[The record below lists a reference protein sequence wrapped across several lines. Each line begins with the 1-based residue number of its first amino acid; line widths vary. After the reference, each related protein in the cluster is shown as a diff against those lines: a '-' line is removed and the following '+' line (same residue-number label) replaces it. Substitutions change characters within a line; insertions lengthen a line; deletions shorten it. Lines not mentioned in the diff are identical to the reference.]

1 MLRKLY
7 ISAATAAMLLAA
19 ACGGG
24 GNALADA
31 DVLVV
36 AGNGRLTRSQLHAAM
51 PAGLS
56 AADSTTFA
64 RAYIREWIDGRLIAD
79 VAAEEVDRE
88 EIERLVDE
96 YRNSLI
102 MAQYRRAMASKAGD
116 GIFVDDTLKAYY
128 ESHPDDFVLDRP
140 LVKGIYLKVPD
151 DTKNLATIRRLYK
164 SENPDDIDRLEKAAL
179 GEAIHY
185 DYFRDRWIDWEQ
197 IETRIPVDFSSSD
210 MASLMSHKPVDVTS
224 GGFVYLLSV
233 SDCLPAGSP
242 MPFEAAKP
250 YIRERLL
257 SLSRVEYDKRLRNEL
272 LNKALADGTVSF
284 PGANPLK

>member
-1 MLRKLY
+1 MLRKY
-7 ISAATAAMLLAA
+7 HIIAAIAAMLLAA

-24 GNALADA
+24 GDVPADA

-36 AGNGRLTRSQLHAAM
+36 AGNGTLTRSQLHAAM

-56 AADSTTFA
+56 AEDSTTFA
-64 RAYIREWIDGRLIAD
+64 RAYIREWIDARLIAD
-79 VAAEEVDRE
+79 VAAEEVDRD

-102 MAQYRRAMASKAGD
+102 MAQYRRAMARKAGD
-116 GIFVDDTLKAYY
+116 GIFADDTLRAYY
-128 ESHPDDFVLDRP
+128 DAHPDDYVLDRP

-151 DTKNLATIRRLYK
+151 DTKNLATLRRLYK
-164 SENPDDIDRLEKAAL
+164 SEQPADIDRLEKAAL

-197 IETRIPVDFSSSD
+197 IETRIPVDFSAAD
-210 MASLMSHKPVDVTS
+210 MASIMAHKPVDVTS

-242 MPFEAAKP
+242 MPFDAAKP

-257 SLSRVEYDKRLRNEL
+257 SLSRIEYDKRLRNEL
-272 LNKALADGTVSF
+272 LNNALADGTVRF
-284 PGANPLK
+284 PGTNPLK

>member
-1 MLRKLY
+1 MRRTKY
-7 ISAATAAMLLAA
+7 IFVATAAMLLAA

-24 GNALADA
+24 GTASIEADA
-31 DVLVV
+31 LVV
-36 AGNGRLTRSQLHAAM
+36 AGSGTLTRSQLHAAM

-56 AADSTTFA
+56 SADSTTFA
-64 RAYIREWIDGRLIAD
+64 RAYIREWIDARLIAD
-79 VAAEEVDRE
+79 VAAEEVDRA
-88 EIERLVDE
+88 EIERLVEE

-102 MAQYRRAMASKAGD
+102 MAQYRRSMARKATD
-116 GIFVDDTLKAYY
+116 GIFSEDTLKAYY
-128 ESHPDDFVLDRP
+128 DAHPDDFILDRP

-151 DTKNLATIRRLYK
+151 DTKNLSTLRRLYK
-164 SENPDDIDRLEKAAL
+164 SEQPADIDRLEKAAL

-197 IETRIPVDFSSSD
+197 IETRIPVDFSSAD
-210 MASLMSHKPVDVTS
+210 MTDMRSGKPVDVTS

-233 SDCLPAGSP
+233 SDYLPVGSP

-250 YIRERLL
+250 YIRERML
-257 SLSRVEYDKRLRNEL
+257 SLSRIDYDKRLRNEL
-272 LNKALADGTVSF
+272 LNKALADGTISF

>member
-1 MLRKLY
+1 MRRTKY
-7 ISAATAAMLLAA
+7 IFVATAAMLLAA

-24 GNALADA
+24 GTASIEADA
-31 DVLVV
+31 LVV
-36 AGNGRLTRSQLHAAM
+36 AGSGTLTRSQLHAAM

-64 RAYIREWIDGRLIAD
+64 RAYIREWIDARLIAD
-79 VAAEEVDRE
+79 VAAEEVDRA
-88 EIERLVDE
+88 EIERLVEE

-102 MAQYRRAMASKAGD
+102 MAQYRRSMARKATD
-116 GIFVDDTLKAYY
+116 GIFSEDTLKAYY
-128 ESHPDDFVLDRP
+128 DAHPDDFILDRP

-151 DTKNLATIRRLYK
+151 DTKNLSTLRRLYK
-164 SENPDDIDRLEKAAL
+164 SEQPADIDRLEKAAL

-197 IETRIPVDFSSSD
+197 IETRIPVDFSSAD
-210 MASLMSHKPVDVTS
+210 MADMRSGKPVDVTS

-233 SDCLPAGSP
+233 SDYLPVGSP

-250 YIRERLL
+250 YIRERML
-257 SLSRVEYDKRLRNEL
+257 SLSRIDYDKRLRNEL
-272 LNKALADGTVSF
+272 LNKALADGTISF

>member
-1 MLRKLY
+1 MLRKY
-7 ISAATAAMLLAA
+7 HIVAAASAMLLAA

-24 GNALADA
+24 GDASADA

-36 AGNGRLTRSQLHAAM
+36 AGNGTLTRSQLHAAM

-56 AADSTTFA
+56 SEDSTTFA
-64 RAYIREWIDGRLIAD
+64 RAYIREWIDARLIAD
-79 VAAEEVDRE
+79 VAAEEVDRD

-96 YRNSLI
+96 YRNGLI
-102 MAQYRRAMASKAGD
+102 MAQYRRAMARKAGD
-116 GIFVDDTLKAYY
+116 GIFADDTLRAYY
-128 ESHPDDFVLDRP
+128 DAHPDDYVLDRP

-151 DTKNLATIRRLYK
+151 DTKNLATLRRLYK
-164 SENPDDIDRLEKAAL
+164 SEQPADIDRLEKAAL

-197 IETRIPVDFSSSD
+197 IETRIPVDFSAAD
-210 MASLMSHKPVDVTS
+210 MASIMAHKPVDVTS

-257 SLSRVEYDKRLRNEL
+257 SLSRIEYDKRLRNEL
-272 LNKALADGTVSF
+272 LNNALTDGTVRF
-284 PGANPLK
+284 PGTNPLK